1 MSPSS
6 NNNLFVEYQKNPF
19 PNFFAKGTEAR
30 TIEEEEEE
38 EENGWL
44 IVHVVQG

>member
-19 PNFFAKGTEAR
+19 PNFFAKGTDAR
-30 TIEEEEEE
+30 THNRRRRRRRERM
-38 EENGWL
+38 G
-44 IVHVVQG
+44 G